1 MSTRTA
7 NRASQADTDVLLE
20 AKQLTRRFGGLV
32 AVNAVDFHVRR
43 GEIFSVIG
51 PNGAGKTTL
60 FNMLTGLVKPSSG
73 QLLYKT
79 SAAEAQ
85 PAFLDITGRPPHLV
99 TKIGISR
106 TFQNI
111 RLFANMT
118 AVENVLVGMHTRLR
132 GTVVDAVFRFP
143 WTRREETHAV
153 DQAMEILKTVG
164 LDWAA
169 KYSAN
174 SLPYG
179 DQRRLEI
186 ARALASKPKLLLLD
200 EPTAGM
206 NPQETATMT
215 RFIKELQLQTGLT
228 ILLIEHDMKVIMGIS
243 DHIIVIDYGSKIAE
257 GSPAEVRAN
266 PRVIEAYLGKGA
278 AEVVHVTATP
288 AVGEA

>member
-1 MSTRTA
+1 MIA
-7 NRASQADTDVLLE
+7 QAPTMATQVMPEVILE
-20 AKQLTRRFGGLV
+20 ARQLTRRFGGLV
-32 AVNAVDFHVRR
+32 AVNAVDFSVSR
-43 GEIFSVIG
+43 GTIFSVIG

-73 QLLYKT
+73 QLLYN
-79 SAAEAQ
+79 AASDTTQ
-85 PAFLDITGRPPHLV
+85 QNFTDITGRPPHMV

-111 RLFANMT
+111 RLFSNMT
-118 AVENVLVGMHTRLR
+118 ALENVLVGMHTRLS
-132 GTVVDAVFRFP
+132 GNVVDAVFRFP
-143 WTRREETHAV
+143 WTRKEESHAS

-169 KYSAN
+169 GYAAN

-215 RFIKELQLQTGLT
+215 RFIKHLQQQTGLT

-243 DHIIVIDYGSKIAE
+243 DHIIVIDYGQKIAE
-257 GSPAEVRAN
+257 GNPAQVRSN

-278 AEVVHVTATP
+278 VDMSRDAEPVQEGDA
-288 AVGEA
+288 

>member
-1 MSTRTA
+1 MIA
-7 NRASQADTDVLLE
+7 QAPTMGIETMPEVILE
-20 AKQLTRRFGGLV
+20 ARQLTRRFGGLV
-32 AVNAVDFHVRR
+32 AVNAVDFSVSR
-43 GEIFSVIG
+43 GTIFSVIG

-73 QLLYKT
+73 QLLYN
-79 SAAEAQ
+79 AAPDTTQ
-85 PAFLDITGRPPHLV
+85 QSFTDITGRPPHMV

-111 RLFANMT
+111 RLFSNMT
-118 AVENVLVGMHTRLR
+118 ALENVLVGMHTRLS
-132 GTVVDAVFRFP
+132 GNVVDAVFRFP
-143 WTRREETHAV
+143 WTRKEESHAT
-153 DQAMEILKTVG
+153 DQAMQILKTVG

-169 KYSAN
+169 GYAAN

-215 RFIKELQLQTGLT
+215 RFIKHLQQQTGLT

-243 DHIIVIDYGSKIAE
+243 DHIIVIDYGQKIAE
-257 GSPAEVRAN
+257 GNPAQVRSN

-278 AEVVHVTATP
+278 VDMSREQEPVHEGDA
-288 AVGEA
+288 